1 MPMKKLGPALALLL
15 LVVASI
21 YGSRLLLGGENKIEQ
36 KPEMNADS
44 ANLMSDEEL
53 WHHKAGFKSH
63 DYGHREEHARKLMSY
78 LLNGMTR
85 EEVFELF
92 GEPDHRASDGS
103 DWVYTILTSK
113 IICVYFDPQGRVR
126 EVFQGF

>member
-1 MPMKKLGPALALLL
+1 MNKLGIALLL
-15 LVVASI
+15 LVVAGI
-21 YGSRLLLGGENKIEQ
+21 YGSCMHFGGEQKIMQ
-36 KPEMNADS
+36 KPGINTDS
-44 ANLMSDEEL
+44 TNSMSDEL
-53 WHHKAGFKSH
+53 RQAIAGFKTH
-63 DYGHREEHARKLMSY
+63 DYGHQEEHARKLMPY
-78 LLNGMTR
+78 LVNGMTR
-85 EEVFELF
+85 EAVFELL